1 MQAYRLVLK
10 TKNLRMV
17 LFYLNDNTVFAYLG
31 IYLKNNGFNIPFL
44 MWLFSLKKRKSKL
57 LIVYSYIICL
67 FIKLK
72 EADSLSR
79 FT

>member
-44 MWLFSLKKRKSKL
+44 IRPFSLKKER
-57 LIVYSYIICL
+57 VNC
-67 FIKLK
+67 
-72 EADSLSR
+72 
-79 FT
+79 